1 MCVCGHAIRA
11 LMCKHTHVCVS
22 LCGGGGR
29 KGGGQRMGCS
39 GKEMRERDGQTKRG
53 RQRWGMG
60 AGEGGGERVGRRK
73 RQMGKKERDGGER
86 KGGRREKD
94 HQPSSKAQD
103 QESDDIIFIKCLGN
117 YT

>member
-1 MCVCGHAIRA
+1 
-11 LMCKHTHVCVS
+11 
-22 LCGGGGR
+22 
-29 KGGGQRMGCS
+29 
-39 GKEMRERDGQTKRG
+39 
-53 RQRWGMG
+53 MG

-117 YT
+117 YTQKTKSLTTHSQTHSAVSEDLLNVR